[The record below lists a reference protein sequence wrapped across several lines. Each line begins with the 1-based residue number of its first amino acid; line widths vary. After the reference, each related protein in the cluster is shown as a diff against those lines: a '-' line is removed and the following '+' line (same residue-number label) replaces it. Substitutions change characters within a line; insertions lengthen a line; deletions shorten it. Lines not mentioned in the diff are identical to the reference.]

1 MDGALCRPAGR
12 GRCKSPVR
20 AAAKAR
26 DAELRCG
33 REETQGHK
41 EAHACRRK
49 NARASC
55 SAGAFVERHPATHLI
70 TGGLPQDQP
79 PTAGRRQELSLMAR
93 LVARL
98 APKGRYA
105 LSIDRR
111 NPTAD
116 IHCVSK
122 QDIDAPKVAGALG
135 ARKVVAAALD
145 GVE

>member
-12 GRCKSPVR
+12 GRCKSPAR
-20 AAAKAR
+20 AATKAR
-26 DAELRCG
+26 DAELLCG
-33 REETQGHK
+33 REETQGRK

-49 NARASC
+49 NARALC
-55 SAGAFVERHPATHLI
+55 SAGAFVERYPATHLI
-70 TGGLPQDQP
+70 AGGMPRDQP

-98 APKGRYA
+98 APKGRHA

-111 NPTAD
+111 NPTPD

-122 QDIDAPKVAGALG
+122 QDIDAPRVAGALG

>member
-12 GRCKSPVR
+12 GRCKSPVC

-33 REETQGHK
+33 REETQSRK
-41 EAHACRRK
+41 EAHASRRK
-49 NARASC
+49 NARALC

-70 TGGLPQDQP
+70 IGRMPQDQP

-111 NPTAD
+111 NPTPD

-122 QDIDAPKVAGALG
+122 RDIDAPRVAGALG
-135 ARKVVAAALD
+135 ARKVIAAALD